1 MKTVTVGR
9 GNYGRIFFVL
19 AALGALYFY
28 RRRGG
33 QAVRGLVDRGM
44 GVIRSGRDY
53 INTKA
58 PSVTHSTTP
67 SATI

>member
-19 AALGALYFY
+19 AALGAFYFY
-28 RRRGG
+28 RRQGG
-33 QAVRGLVDRGM
+33 SVRGLLDRGVGM
-44 GVIRSGRDY
+44 IGPVRDF
-53 INTKA
+53 IATKA
-58 PSVTHSTTP
+58 PSVTQSAAP

>member
-1 MKTVTVGR
+1 MNTVTVGR

-28 RRRGG
+28 RRQGG
-33 QAVRGLVDRGM
+33 DVRGLVSRGT
-44 GVIRSGRDY
+44 GLIRSGRDF
-53 INTKA
+53 IATRA
-58 PSVTHSTTP
+58 PSVTQSAAP

>member
-1 MKTVTVGR
+1 MKTINVGR

-28 RRRGG
+28 RRQGGSLRELYQRGVG
-33 QAVRGLVDRGM
+33 MIGPVRDFIAENV
-44 GVIRSGRDY
+44 
-53 INTKA
+53 
-58 PSVTHSTTP
+58 PSTTSSTAP